1 MSIRSVPDLCALRW
15 ETNQYC
21 CNVGS
26 FHVTRAR
33 AQVALIE
40 DECVLRVLLGD
51 DRSLVRAAV
60 VAVGAEELESLAT
73 ALAATGKL
81 VQAAQ
86 ITFAR
91 TFGESS
97 YAALERQGAALA
109 LLARAGASDDA
120 QRLELQILSERSFAA
135 RGEERTRTNAR
146 IEELLASNAS
156 LHVDRQALIYIRDWP
171 RLVMCFGIYPSAW
184 VSTQTLCA
192 CCQPLADALT
202 RPANL
207 CPQTNARTTAQMSAK
222 RLCMRGCG
230 SYQA

>member
-1 MSIRSVPDLCALRW
+1 MSEAPSEHRCRPCHYDRFLTCVRCGC

-60 VAVGAEELESLAT
+60 VAVGAEELESLAA

-86 ITFAR
+86 VTFAR

-120 QRLELQILSERSFAA
+120 QRLRCEPSYVPTPND
-135 RGEERTRTNAR
+135 EETPGMAT
-146 IEELLASNAS
+146 AS
-156 LHVDRQALIYIRDWP
+156 
-171 RLVMCFGIYPSAW
+171 
-184 VSTQTLCA
+184 
-192 CCQPLADALT
+192 
-202 RPANL
+202 
-207 CPQTNARTTAQMSAK
+207 
-222 RLCMRGCG
+222 G
-230 SYQA
+230 S

>member
-1 MSIRSVPDLCALRW
+1 MSEAPSGHRCRPCQYDRFLTCVRCGC

-60 VAVGAEELESLAT
+60 VAVGAEELESLAA

-156 LHVDRQALIYIRDWP
+156 LHVDRQATIYIRDWP
-171 RLVMCFGIYPSAW
+171 RLIMCLGIYPSAW

-192 CCQPLADALT
+192 CCQPST
-202 RPANL
+202 QR
-207 CPQTNARTTAQMSAK
+207 
-222 RLCMRGCG
+222 
-230 SYQA
+230 